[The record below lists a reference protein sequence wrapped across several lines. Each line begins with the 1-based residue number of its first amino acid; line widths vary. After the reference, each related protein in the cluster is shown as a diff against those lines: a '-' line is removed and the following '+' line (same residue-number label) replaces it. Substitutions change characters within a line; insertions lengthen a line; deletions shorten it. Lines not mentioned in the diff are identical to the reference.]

1 MESAQHPFDKAV
13 SLEKVG
19 DGRYYGHTSDDYW
32 NMVGPF
38 GGVTAAVLLRSVMD
52 HSSRQGQPVLLHI
65 HYCAPVARGPFEIV
79 PEVKRTS
86 RSTQHWTMTL
96 RQSGEIAAFGSVMV
110 GARPET
116 FETIQTV
123 LPVVPPFDELPRYR
137 TSGFAWAERFD
148 FRFAEGAIRL
158 SSEAEVPGE
167 TRSVLRVSHQP
178 ARPMDFPGLAALCD
192 IFFARIVHLRRRL
205 VPFGTVAMTVNFH
218 ATEDDLLRH
227 GSSPILGVVDS
238 KIFRQG
244 YHDQSAEIWS
254 SDGQLLA
261 TTNQIIYFRD

>member
-1 MESAQHPFDKAV
+1 M
-13 SLEKVG
+13 
-19 DGRYYGHTSDDYW
+19 
-32 NMVGPF
+32 
-38 GGVTAAVLLRSVMD
+38 
-52 HSSRQGQPVLLHI
+52 
-65 HYCAPVARGPFEIV
+65 
-79 PEVKRTS
+79 
-86 RSTQHWTMTL
+86 
-96 RQSGEIAAFGSVMV
+96 
-110 GARPET
+110 
-116 FETIQTV
+116 
-123 LPVVPPFDELPRYR
+123 
-137 TSGFAWAERFD
+137 
-148 FRFAEGAIRL
+148 
-158 SSEAEVPGE
+158 PGE